1 MGADRQSLVG
11 PGTFDRPIDHLMNAT
26 IDGFERFLGKLEI
39 LLAYIGANTGADNE
53 TVIF

>member
-11 PGTFDRPIDHLMNAT
+11 TCAFDRPIDHLANAT
-26 IDGFERFLGKLEI
+26 IDGFERFVGKLEI

-53 TVIF
+53 AVVF